1 MRTYGRTRQQK
12 KNMRLKVRY
21 FGMIT
26 EWAGTDY
33 EDVEIV
39 GNKVEELRSAL
50 VRSIPQLATITFQI
64 AVNQSIVSSEIALN
78 ENDEVAILPP
88 FAGG

>member
-1 MRTYGRTRQQK
+1 
-12 KNMRLKVRY
+12 MRLKVRY

-26 EWAGTDY
+26 EWAGTDS
-33 EDVEIV
+33 EQVEID
-39 GNKVEELRSAL
+39 GNSVSELKTKLIA
-50 VRSIPQLATITFQI
+50 SIPQLETITYQVAI
-64 AVNQSIVSSEIALN
+64 NQSIASEATVLN